1 MDASK
6 RTRLL
11 KAAVKVFAR
20 DGFFKAKVEEIA
32 RMANVATGT
41 TYLYF
46 ENKDDLLISIF
57 EEEMVPIIEAAEKAV
72 SGQTTAFDKI
82 VAFITNHLRM
92 VQESP
97 DMAQLLEVELRQSSK
112 FIHTYSGT
120 KFKEYLDIIAR
131 IVAEGQE
138 NGEFRSD
145 IHPSIFKQMLFG
157 AIDQICLNWTLSKS
171 KKYDLE
177 KSGKQIA
184 AITLNGISNR

>member
-1 MDASK
+1 MDANK

-57 EEEMVPIIEAAEKAV
+57 EEEMVPIIEASRKAV
-72 SGQTTAFDKI
+72 SEQKTAHDKI

-112 FIHTYSGT
+112 FIHGYSGT
-120 KFKEYLDIIAR
+120 KFKEYLEIIGE
-131 IVAEGQE
+131 IVTEGE
-138 NGEFRSD
+138 ESGEFRAD
-145 IHPSIFKQMLFG
+145 IHPTIFKQVLFG

-177 KSGKQIA
+177 KSGEQIA
-184 AITLNGISNR
+184 TIILHGISKR

>member
-72 SGQTTAFDKI
+72 SEQTTAFDKI

>member
-32 RMANVATGT
+32 RTANVATGT

-57 EEEMVPIIEAAEKAV
+57 EEEMVPIIEASRKAIAE
-72 SGQTTAFDKI
+72 QNTAFDKI

-112 FIHTYSGT
+112 FIHGYSGT
-120 KFKEYLDIIAR
+120 KFKEYLGIIGE

-138 NGEFRSD
+138 SGEFRSN
-145 IHPSIFKQMLFG
+145 IHPSIFKQVLFG
-157 AIDQICLNWTLSKS
+157 AIDQICLNWTLSKT

-184 AITLNGISNR
+184 AIMLNGISNR

>member
-1 MDASK
+1 MDANK

-20 DGFFKAKVEEIA
+20 DGFFKARVEEIA
-32 RMANVATGT
+32 RTANVATGT

-57 EEEMVPIIEAAEKAV
+57 EEEMVPIIETSQKAISEKNT
-72 SGQTTAFDKI
+72 SFEKI
-82 VAFITNHLRM
+82 VAFIKNHLRM

-112 FIHTYSGT
+112 FIHGYSGT
-120 KFKEYLDIIAR
+120 KFKEYLDILGR
-131 IVAEGQE
+131 IVAEGQK
-138 NGEFRSD
+138 NGEIRTD
-145 IHPSIFKQMLFG
+145 IHSSIFKQMLFG

-177 KSGKQIA
+177 NSGEQIA
-184 AITLNGISNR
+184 KIILYGISNR

>member
-57 EEEMVPIIEAAEKAV
+57 EEEMVPIIEASVKAV
-72 SGQTTAFDKI
+72 SEQKTAFDKI
-82 VAFITNHLRM
+82 VAFITNHLHM

-131 IVAEGQE
+131 IVAEGQK

-177 KSGKQIA
+177 KSGEQIA
-184 AITLNGISNR
+184 AIMLNGISNR